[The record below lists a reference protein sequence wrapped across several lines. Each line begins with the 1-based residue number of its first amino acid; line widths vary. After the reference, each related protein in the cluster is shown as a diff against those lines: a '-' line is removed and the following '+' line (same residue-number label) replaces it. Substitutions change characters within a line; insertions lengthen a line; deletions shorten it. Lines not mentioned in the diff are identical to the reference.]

1 MNVGTVLFMDLT
13 APGSCQ
19 EGCRCVMSSRDGMG
33 GERFPA
39 CLLGQGVGGGVQVVA
54 GAGGA
59 APCRE
64 ALYPPPPATEPTN
77 RAAWTRA
84 VS

>member
-1 MNVGTVLFMDLT
+1 
-13 APGSCQ
+13 
-19 EGCRCVMSSRDGMG
+19 MG